1 MSVYV
6 CVCVWYVVGGMF
18 TWCVY
23 VVRGSVT
30 SVCVYYVLVCVCT
43 YVGTVVYDIYS

>member
-1 MSVYV
+1 MCVYGCRV
-6 CVCVWYVVGGMF
+6 PKKDDLSYEIG
-18 TWCVY
+18 TWY

-43 YVGTVVYDIYS
+43 CVGTVVYDIYS